1 MKKECKGCD
10 FVGEKTSAYIIFSS
24 GHTESSINVPLWTPL
39 WAASRLFWNDTTW
52 FVAPRPGTKHL
63 AVVRKNSYFHAP
75 ILWTKQRHQTWM
87 HKTLRLSLA
96 WYGRCLVIALPTHVT
111 NKWAYQ
117 ETHDIFFIIVIH
129 SAHRRHQPSLNVPVA
144 IRTYDEDLHRK
155 TVIPGI
161 SSPAR
166 YASRT
171 SGMSSSLVWQIK
183 NIHKLNFDSA
193 MVQNL
198 VSGSDPV

>member
-52 FVAPRPGTKHL
+52 FVAPPPGTKHL

-129 SAHRRHQPSLNVPVA
+129 SAHRRHQPSLNMCQLLYEHTTKTCTVKQLYQEFLLRRVTRHALLECHLPSCD
-144 IRTYDEDLHRK
+144 RLKTY
-155 TVIPGI
+155 T
-161 SSPAR
+161 
-166 YASRT
+166 
-171 SGMSSSLVWQIK
+171 
-183 NIHKLNFDSA
+183 
-193 MVQNL
+193 NL
-198 VSGSDPV
+198 TFILPWYRI

>member
-1 MKKECKGCD
+1 MSKKNADVIKIWRSRSNSRKKNPK
-10 FVGEKTSAYIIFSS
+10 KTLVSPICILL
-24 GHTESSINVPLWTPL
+24 TESSINVPLRTPL

-171 SGMSSSLVWQIK
+171 SGMSSSLVSTDWKHMQT
-183 NIHKLNFDSA
+183 
-193 MVQNL
+193 
-198 VSGSDPV
+198 